1 MQNRIKQKMPILNR
15 RFNAQNNNM
24 PVDHSSEQDQVNF
37 GVSKEIQFASDN
49 EIGVI
54 DFGD

>member
-1 MQNRIKQKMPILNR
+1 MPILNR

>member
-1 MQNRIKQKMPILNR
+1 MPILNR
-15 RFNAQNNNM
+15 RFNAQNNKM

-37 GVSKEIQFASDN
+37 GVSKEIQFAFDN